1 VDVPIDRIT
10 RRDHAIVMAQRES
23 RGTLVEWAFESFE
36 GVSDSARQTLYEH
49 AHRYQD
55 GLLDV
60 IMSMYGDLGGQ
71 VPELA
76 NVVAPS
82 FCVGGNIKSCAA
94 ALMGAP
100 RDNLA
105 ESIESYRRKAIFV
118 SKVGEQLDDVTDRRA
133 KAYMA
138 CRAAVSAKDDF
149 DLTPEDKRPGTTE
162 ERRRGRDFFRVEA
175 TVGME

>member
-1 VDVPIDRIT
+1 
-10 RRDHAIVMAQRES
+10 MAQRES

-118 SKVGEQLDDVTDRRA
+118 SKVVEQLDEVTDRRA